1 MAAGPPELGQKLLT
15 SCCSLLP
22 AADGFINP
30 NYEDYC
36 PAQICVSGAVVRLLP
51 KCPFSL
57 PANYSSGQVGHGPAS
72 IIGTQDTENQAKAP
86 SWPQIGQI

>member
-1 MAAGPPELGQKLLT
+1 MAAAGWPELGQKLLT
-15 SCCSLLP
+15 SCCSL

-36 PAQICVSGAVVRLLP
+36 PAQICVSGAVVRLP

-57 PANYSSGQVGHGPAS
+57 PANYSPGQVGHGP
-72 IIGTQDTENQAKAP
+72 
-86 SWPQIGQI
+86 

>member
-1 MAAGPPELGQKLLT
+1 MAAAGWPELGQKLLT
-15 SCCSLLP
+15 SCCSL

-36 PAQICVSGAVVRLLP
+36 PAQICVSEAVCLP

-57 PANYSSGQVGHGPAS
+57 TNYSLGQVGHGP
-72 IIGTQDTENQAKAP
+72 
-86 SWPQIGQI
+86 

>member
-1 MAAGPPELGQKLLT
+1 MAAAGWPELGQKLLT
-15 SCCSLLP
+15 SCCSL

-36 PAQICVSGAVVRLLP
+36 PAQICVSGAVVRLP

-57 PANYSSGQVGHGPAS
+57 PANYSRVRWGTALEYYRDTGPGKPSQAS
-72 IIGTQDTENQAKAP
+72 
-86 SWPQIGQI
+86 